1 MFTPKWEILSGQNPF
16 NSMAVSIVKVLRKD
30 KVNSKMFTPINIR
43 LILNRKTIYVPTG
56 ISIPMDMWDHAH
68 NEPITSYKEGA
79 KIALK
84 LDEMVLD
91 IEKRIQQLE
100 VLEMPITL
108 EALTKKRKPVSNIS
122 VAEYMEDLCKS
133 LKKANRL
140 SSAQNYKSCLA
151 SLSQYRPM
159 DRVRFGDISPQFIKG
174 YEQFLRAKG
183 CTNNGIA
190 SRMRLLKAT
199 YNRASAEKVF
209 LSDENPFE
217 HYKVGALLTPTRKRA
232 IDKEQI
238 RKIEAFDATN
248 SYSPYTQL
256 AKDLFL
262 FSYYS
267 AGINL
272 RDIALLK
279 WGNIVDGRIYYT
291 RHKTGKRL
299 NCRLTPQTSAIVA
312 KHRTAKSKPE
322 DYIFPILDRRIHKTE
337 VQQHNRIN
345 KVQRHINRE
354 LHAIGREIGLLY
366 PLTTYVAR
374 HTYATVMKRA
384 GVNLALIS
392 ETLGHSSLST
402 TQIYLDSFDN
412 EQIDEAMKFLA

>member
-1 MFTPKWEILSGQNPF
+1 
-16 NSMAVSIVKVLRKD
+16 MAISIVKVLRKD

-43 LILNRKTIYVPTG
+43 LILNRKTIYIPTG
-56 ISIPMDMWDHAH
+56 ISIPVNMWDCAR
-68 NEPITSYKEGA
+68 NEPLMEYEEGA
-79 KIALK
+79 QIALK
-84 LDEMVLD
+84 LNEMVLN
-91 IEKRIQQLE
+91 ISKRIQQLE
-100 VLEMPITL
+100 ILGIPITL

-133 LKKANRL
+133 LRKANRL

-159 DRVRFGDISPQFIKG
+159 DRVRFGDINPQFIKG
-174 YEQFLRAKG
+174 YEHFLRARG
-183 CTNNGIA
+183 CTDNGIA

-199 YNRASAEKVF
+199 YNRASAEKGF
-209 LSDENPFE
+209 LSEENPFE
-217 HYKVGALLTPTRKRA
+217 HYKIGALLTPTRKRA

-238 RKIEAFDATN
+238 RMIEAFDATN

-279 WGNIVDGRIYYT
+279 WENIVDGRICYI

-312 KHRTAKSKPE
+312 RYRTAKSKPE
-322 DYIFPILDRRIHKTE
+322 DYIFPILDRRTHKTE
-337 VQQHNRIN
+337 VQRHNRIN

-354 LHAIGREIGLLY
+354 LKKIGEELGLSHLLR
-366 PLTTYVAR
+366 PMWRGILTLR
-374 HTYATVMKRA
+374 
-384 GVNLALIS
+384 
-392 ETLGHSSLST
+392 
-402 TQIYLDSFDN
+402 
-412 EQIDEAMKFLA
+412 